1 MSYRPIQRAR
11 GAKAV
16 AGRRSAGPA
25 AVFVPALAALLIAAS
40 PALARPHGSPDL
52 TPTVFL
58 PRHPDF
64 ELLSQ
69 VDCLSGPCGSGSA
82 AVAQAEPDMEE
93 ESEPPPPAP
102 APAGDAGPAAGQNP
116 PQQRFVPAEAQG
128 TEPLSPALA
137 AGTAGA
143 ARPLAPATAAD
154 AVQQT
159 NDQAETVVAED
170 AERAA
175 GALEANETIVPTLP
189 AGDIADNTGPQA
201 DDRAAGDLVVAS
213 LPESV
218 ELGAAGEIEDNTVA
232 AELEAPQSG
241 LMSLRGRQ
249 AALDEALG
257 VGGFGQ
263 SEMLGL
269 RRLSLT
275 SPGTIRADTGTTRP
289 SPPRTALRDL
299 VTSAGPARAPGGPMD
314 SDERQA
320 VRRPTA
326 DRRPEPTI
334 PGETEAPVAPIET
347 AAPARPLVAPTE
359 TAPAAPRAPASVPG
373 GEAGSGMG
381 GASAPTPPTEV
392 PG

>member
-1 MSYRPIQRAR
+1 MAD
-11 GAKAV
+11 
-16 AGRRSAGPA
+16 RRSAGPA
-25 AVFVPALAALLIAAS
+25 AVFVPALAALLMASS
-40 PALARPHGSPDL
+40 PAFARPHGSPDL
-52 TPTVFL
+52 TPSVFL

-82 AVAQAEPDMEE
+82 IVAQAPEPEPEAEAEE
-93 ESEPPPPAP
+93 VPEPPSPAP
-102 APAGDAGPAAGQNP
+102 APAGDAGPAARQDGS
-116 PQQRFVPAEAQG
+116 QQRAVPAEAQG
-128 TEPLSPALA
+128 TEPASPALA
-137 AGTAGA
+137 AGAAGA
-143 ARPLAPATAAD
+143 ARLLSPATAAD
-154 AVQQT
+154 AAQQT
-159 NDQAETVVAED
+159 IDEAETVVAEG
-170 AERAA
+170 AERPA
-175 GALEANETIVPTLP
+175 GALEANETLVPTLP
-189 AGDIADNTGPQA
+189 AGDVADNTGPEA

-213 LPESV
+213 LPEAV
-218 ELGAAGEIEDNTVA
+218 ELGAAGEVEDNTIA
-232 AELEAPQSG
+232 AGLEAPQSG

-275 SPGTIRADTGTTRP
+275 SPGTIRADTGATRP

-320 VRRPTA
+320 VRRHAA
-326 DRRPEPTI
+326 DRRPEPTA
-334 PGETEAPVAPIET
+334 PDETEAPVAPTET
-347 AAPARPLVAPTE
+347 AAPARPAAAPAE
-359 TAPAAPRAPASVPG
+359 TAPAAPRAPASAPG
-373 GEAGSGMG
+373 GGAGAGTGGGSALPPPNEA
-381 GASAPTPPTEV
+381 